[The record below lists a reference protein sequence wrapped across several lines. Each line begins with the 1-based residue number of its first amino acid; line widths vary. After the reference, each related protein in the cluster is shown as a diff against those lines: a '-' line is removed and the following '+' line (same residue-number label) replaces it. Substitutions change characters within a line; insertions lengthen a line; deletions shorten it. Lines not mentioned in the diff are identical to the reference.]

1 MKFIGFNFN
10 KISVERLS
18 NKLEKIKI
26 NTKIDISK
34 IEPLK
39 TDIFDK
45 KEEIIS
51 VGFTYNIDYVPD
63 FAKIELAGDVL
74 ISAESKTTKKIL
86 KDWKDKKMDEDFR
99 TFLFNIILRKSNLK
113 ALQLEDEMNLPI
125 HLPFPSLKR
134 EENKTTD

>member
-1 MKFIGFNFN
+1 MRFVGFNFN

-39 TDIFDK
+39 TNIFDK

-51 VGFTYNIDYVPD
+51 VEFTYNIDYYPN
-63 FAKIELAGDVL
+63 FAKIEFAGDVL
-74 ISAESKTTKKIL
+74 ISAESKTIKKIL

-99 TFLFNIILRKSNLK
+99 MFLFNIILRKSNLK
-113 ALQLEDEMNLPI
+113 ALQLEDDMNLPI
-125 HLPFPSLKR
+125 HLPFPLLKR
-134 EENKTTD
+134 EEKKQ

>member
-1 MKFIGFNFN
+1 MRFAGFNFN

-34 IEPLK
+34 IEPFK
-39 TDIFDK
+39 NDIFDK

-51 VGFTYNIDYVPD
+51 VEFTYNIDYAPN
-63 FAKIELAGDVL
+63 FAKIELVGDVL
-74 ISAESKTTKKIL
+74 ISAEPKTTKKIL
-86 KDWKDKKMDEDFR
+86 KDWKEKKMDEDFR

-134 EENKTTD
+134 EENKKEE